1 QRRVLE
7 TRQLDSPV
15 ALRIALEQLQP

>member
-1 QRRVLE
+1 RVLE